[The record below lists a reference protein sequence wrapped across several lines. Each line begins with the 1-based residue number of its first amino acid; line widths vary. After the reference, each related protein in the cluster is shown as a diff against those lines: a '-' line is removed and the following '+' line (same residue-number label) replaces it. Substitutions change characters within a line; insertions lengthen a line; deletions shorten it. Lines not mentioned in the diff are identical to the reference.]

1 MWTTKRFRD
10 FAAQCEWIRKNRNR
24 YQITPLFV
32 NNGYAVEY
40 KLLTVLRMA

>member
-10 FAAQCEWIRKNRNR
+10 FASQVEWIRKNRDR

-32 NNGYAVEY
+32 ANGYAVEY
-40 KLLTVLRMA
+40 KLLNVIRMA